1 MNCVL
6 RLAAAGSVMGALV
19 DLSTCLHLPIE
30 GGTKTRGCGV
40 SGPRRIAQSQNGDR
54 LPVRLKTYIAMGRVR
69 GYVPTPVLLA
79 SFSFSLSPCLPAW
92 SDVAPSALS
101 FLDVLNEGHDALA

>member
-1 MNCVL
+1 
-6 RLAAAGSVMGALV
+6 MGALV

-54 LPVRLKTYIAMGRVR
+54 LPVRLKTYIAMGLVG
-69 GYVPTPVLLA
+69 GYVCLHPSSSPA
-79 SFSFSLSPCLPAW
+79 SASASPCVPVFLRGVTSHLLPFH
-92 SDVAPSALS
+92 
-101 FLDVLNEGHDALA
+101 FLTC